1 MDITSMSS
9 FAVLL
14 FNAIIALFAFFAVA
28 PCLLSAVSVFGI
40 QKKFSAMMV
49 AEGVVKEEDVK
60 MIQPKKMI
68 AAVVIAGIVLVALGI
83 TCYKFRP
90 YGYLSGILPLILGL
104 LKYQKVCE
112 FNSLTVKRFRNDYKL
127 YMNTEKYN
135 KYIEKNF

>member
-60 MIQPKKMI
+60 MLQPKKMI

-90 YGYLSGILPLILGL
+90 YGYLSGILPLVLGL

-127 YMNTEKYN
+127 YMDTEKYN

>member
-1 MDITSMSS
+1 MSS

-60 MIQPKKMI
+60 MLQPKKMI

-90 YGYLSGILPLILGL
+90 YGYLSGILPLVLGL

-127 YMNTEKYN
+127 YMDTEKYN

>member
-68 AAVVIAGIVLVALGI
+68 AAVVIAGVVLVALGI

>member
-1 MDITSMSS
+1 MSS

-60 MIQPKKMI
+60 LIQPKKMI
-68 AAVVIAGIVLVALGI
+68 AAVVIAGVVLVALGI

>member
-1 MDITSMSS
+1 MSS

>member
-60 MIQPKKMI
+60 LIQPKKMI

>member
-49 AEGVVKEEDVK
+49 SEGVVKEEDVK
-60 MIQPKKMI
+60 LIQPKKMI

-127 YMNTEKYN
+127 YMDTEKYN

>member
-1 MDITSMSS
+1 MSS

-68 AAVVIAGIVLVALGI
+68 AAVVIAGVVLVALGI